1 MVAST
6 RDMFYDLY
14 DETERIR
21 RLTLSS
27 NGVAPSEE
35 EVARLAREE
44 EAEKREREAEE
55 ERKARE
61 VAGKLRSRFLR
72 SKFLYRESG
81 RKEESGA
88 VVGGGAKKGNSMW
101 KKMGLGKKGKK

>member
-6 RDMFYDLY
+6 RDMFYDLF

-21 RLTLSS
+21 RLTLSA
-27 NGVAPSEE
+27 NGVPPSEE

-81 RKEESGA
+81 KKEGNGA
-88 VVGGGAKKGNSMW
+88 GMVGAAKKGNSMW